1 MTRPAMTRPGD
12 GGRQTSSAPLALT
25 MGEPAGIGGEI
36 TLEAWHAARRNDP
49 GDAAARGD
57 APPRFFV
64 IDDPARLKALGARM
78 GLDTPVE
85 TIAAPVQADAVF
97 PRALPVLAMD
107 LPRAV
112 EPGRPDAANAPAVI
126 ASIER
131 AVALVRGGAAAAL
144 VTNPIQKEILYD
156 AGFTYPGHTEFLA
169 ALAGASSPPVMML
182 ACPGLRVVPVT
193 VHLPLAA
200 AIAALTREAI
210 VHAGRVTAAAL
221 SADFGIAR
229 PRLAVAGL
237 NPHAGEGG
245 ALGREEIDLIAPA
258 VEALRRDGIEV
269 AGPAPADSLFHEAAR
284 RGYDAALCMYHDQAL
299 VPLKTV
305 DFARG
310 VNITLGLPF
319 VRTSPDHGTAL
330 GIAGSGRADP
340 ASLLAALATAR
351 DMAAARAA
359 ARPRSVA

>member
-1 MTRPAMTRPGD
+1 MTRPGG

-36 TLEAWHAARRNDP
+36 ALEAWHAARRNGP
-49 GDAAARGD
+49 GDAAASGD

-64 IDDPARLKALGARM
+64 IDDPARLKALGARL

-85 TIAAPVQADAVF
+85 TIAAPAQADEVF

-144 VTNPIQKEILYD
+144 VTNPIQKEVLYD
-156 AGFTYPGHTEFLA
+156 AGFAYPGHTEFLA
-169 ALAGASSPPVMML
+169 ALVGASTPPVMML

-200 AIAALTREAI
+200 AIAALTREVI

-258 VEALRRDGIEV
+258 IEALRQDGIEV
-269 AGPAPADSLFHEAAR
+269 AGPAPADSLFHAAAR

-319 VRTSPDHGTAL
+319 VRTSPDHGTAF

-340 ASLLAALATAR
+340 TSLLAALATAR